1 MSRRSWL
8 AIGIGLYVAFTLAM
22 FPAGV
27 ALRWFAPENV
37 AFAGV
42 AGTFWSG
49 SAATCSVEGFT
60 LESLRWRV
68 RPTALILGRVSA
80 NVEAKIPDGFVRGDV
95 IASPSSVRFSDLS
108 LATSLPALEGVLPVR
123 GLRGQI
129 SVALESLVLENGWP
143 AVAVGQVKLGKLESL
158 PLIPDGRGAYI
169 PLGDY
174 TVTLAEAPEGELAA
188 TFVDNGGPLE
198 VQGTVKLDKGRNY
211 SLDALVEPRADAP
224 EMLVQGL
231 DIMAAE
237 PDAEG
242 RRRLNWTGSLQQAKP
257 AAR

>member
-27 ALRWFAPENV
+27 ALRWFAPEDV
-37 AFAGV
+37 TFAGV

-49 SAATCSVEGFT
+49 SAATCSVQGFT

-68 RPTALILGRVSA
+68 RPTALVLGRVSA
-80 NVEAKIPDGFVRGDV
+80 NVEARIPGGFVRGDLA
-95 IASPSSVRFSDLS
+95 ASPSSVRFSDLQG
-108 LATSLPALEGVLPVR
+108 ATSLSALEGVLPVR
-123 GLRGQI
+123 GLHGQL
-129 SVALESLVLENGWP
+129 SVALESLVLEDGWP

-158 PLIPDGRGAYI
+158 PLIPDGRGAYV

-174 TVTLAEAPEGELAA
+174 TVTLVEAPENALAA

-198 VQGTVKLDKGRNY
+198 VQGTAKIDKARNY
-211 SLDALVEPRADAP
+211 SIDALVEPRADAP
-224 EMLVQGL
+224 EALVQGL

-242 RRRLNWTGSLQQAKP
+242 RRRLNLTGSL
-257 AAR
+257 

>member
-27 ALRWFAPENV
+27 ALRWFAPEDV
-37 AFAGV
+37 TFAGV
-42 AGTFWSG
+42 AGTLWSG
-49 SAATCSVEGFT
+49 NAATCSVQGFT

-68 RPTALILGRVSA
+68 RPTALVLGRVAA
-80 NVEAKIPDGFVRGDV
+80 NVEAKIPGGFVRGDLA
-95 IASPSSVRFSDLS
+95 ASPSSVRFSDLQG
-108 LATSLPALEGVLPVR
+108 ATSLSALEGVLPVR

-158 PLIPDGRGAYI
+158 PLIPDGRGAYV

-174 TVTLAEAPEGELAA
+174 TVTLIEAPENELAA

-198 VQGTVKLDKGRNY
+198 VQGTAKIGKARNY
-211 SLDALVEPRADAP
+211 SIDALVEPRADAP
-224 EMLVQGL
+224 EVLVQGL
-231 DIMAAE
+231 DIMATE

-242 RRRLNWTGSLQQAKP
+242 RRRLNLTGSL
-257 AAR
+257 